1 MSTSLTG
8 YVWNRPH
15 VFVAPALGQLAG
27 QSTIVAICVVGAMFL
42 LIIGVV
48 FPAVWSRKSAR
59 RKAAVEVIDR
69 LLRRRR

>member
-1 MSTSLTG
+1 MTVTEQASSHPL
-8 YVWNRPH
+8 PII
-15 VFVAPALGQLAG
+15 GQLAD
-27 QSTIVAICVVGAMFL
+27 QSSFVGFCIGTAVL
-42 LIIGVV
+42 LIILGVI